1 MIESKLSSLK
11 SSLPSSTLSS
21 ISALSSQRT
30 ELVSHKSSLKK
41 RIKTELLQ
49 LESQKSLLL
58 STPLPFSESQIVQLT
73 SALSKKKEK
82 YDSRFAEYANL
93 NQTLAVLQRKIE
105 SRASTAEIGQ
115 YHLRIVEL
123 FERLSEGT
131 ERDKQAF
138 IVFNGRQDIK
148 GVIMAGGEVM
158 RVFKENYKEGG
169 KKKGAREEFFKNLQ
183 ETYGQLTENLRKSV
197 EVLDKAKGGRDKNK
211 EEYTFLLHLEREY
224 FKVLKELQME
234 YEKNEFLCDQMNEKA

>member
-1 MIESKLSSLK
+1 
-11 SSLPSSTLSS
+11 
-21 ISALSSQRT
+21 
-30 ELVSHKSSLKK
+30 
-41 RIKTELLQ
+41 
-49 LESQKSLLL
+49 
-58 STPLPFSESQIVQLT
+58 LT
-73 SALSKKKEK
+73 SQLSRKREK
-82 YDSRFAEYANL
+82 YDTRFAEYANL

-131 ERDKQAF
+131 EREKQAY
-138 IVFNGRQDIK
+138 IVFNGRQDVK
-148 GVIMAGGEVM
+148 GVVMGSGEVM
-158 RVFKENYKEGG
+158 RVFKENYKEGS
-169 KKKGAREEFFKNLQ
+169 KKKGAREEFLKNLQ
-183 ETYGQLTENLRKSV
+183 ETFGQLNANLRKSV

-234 YEKNEFLCDQMNEKA
+234 YEKNEFLYEQINEKSA